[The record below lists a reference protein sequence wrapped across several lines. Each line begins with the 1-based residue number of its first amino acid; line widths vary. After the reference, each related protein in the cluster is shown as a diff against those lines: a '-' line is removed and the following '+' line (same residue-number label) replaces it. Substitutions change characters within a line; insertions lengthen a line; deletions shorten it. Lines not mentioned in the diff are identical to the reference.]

1 MVPSPLACLRRGPY
15 VERRRPSHFKRWC
28 IASKMPCRSRSR
40 PLVVVSSTCQ
50 LQITTSFPAVLKTPC
65 KLVAAMSKQPG
76 LDLAGIFCK
85 CASFVASSGFEL
97 VVCCFSRG
105 LSNLACFGLQ
115 RLGNHNT
122 SQSCS
127 KPFARRFSLSQCCA
141 VRLHV
146 SVHLAST
153 GLPTMFC
160 TSRARQLSERTLAKR
175 LDDSCWALAE
185 GAPTRQAH
193 AQHAR
198 RNTLQASLKI

>member
-1 MVPSPLACLRRGPY
+1 MVHCFQDALQVAQSPFSGCQQHVSTPNYYQFSRCLENTLQARG
-15 VERRRPSHFKRWC
+15 SHEQTAWLGFGGDFW
-28 IASKMPCRSRSR
+28 
-40 PLVVVSSTCQ
+40 
-50 LQITTSFPAVLKTPC
+50 
-65 KLVAAMSKQPG
+65 
-76 LDLAGIFCK
+76 CK